1 METREGWHGLIR
13 VPYQKVNRAPV
24 FSAPWCKERDN
35 RMLAGSL
42 RERYATPGP
51 HTAAHW
57 GAELSEGYQA
67 TRGSVWVSGFFR

>member
-1 METREGWHGLIR
+1 
-13 VPYQKVNRAPV
+13 
-24 FSAPWCKERDN
+24 
-35 RMLAGSL
+35 L

-67 TRGSVWVSGFFR
+67 TRGSVGSVDFSAEPTRYN

>member
-1 METREGWHGLIR
+1 M
-13 VPYQKVNRAPV
+13 PP
-24 FSAPWCKERDN
+24 RD
-35 RMLAGSL
+35 
-42 RERYATPGP
+42 P